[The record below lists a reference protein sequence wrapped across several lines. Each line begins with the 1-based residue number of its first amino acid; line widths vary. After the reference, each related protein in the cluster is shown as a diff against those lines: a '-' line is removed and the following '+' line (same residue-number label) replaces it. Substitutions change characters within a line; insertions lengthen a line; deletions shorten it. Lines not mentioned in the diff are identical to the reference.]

1 MLIDELMPRYDVAAR
16 YETLVNAEL
25 ARAFSLVQH
34 VDFSQS
40 RVTRFLMAVRTLGRS
55 RRARR
60 DPDLNQKLTER
71 IRGSGFVPLREIENQ
86 EIVIGV
92 VGRFWQ
98 ARSGIVLG
106 LSPEDVLAFE
116 KPGYAKALWN
126 FHLASVAPNQ
136 TRLSTETR
144 VQTFGPSA
152 RRKFVLYWSVVGPFS
167 GWIRKEMLHLIRT
180 AAEQPLST
188 ADRPFGTKE

>member
-16 YETLVNAEL
+16 YETLVNAEPAHTL
-25 ARAFSLVQH
+25 SLVQH
-34 VDFSQS
+34 VDFSRS
-40 RVTRFLMAVRTLGRS
+40 RIIRVLMAVRTLGRS
-55 RRARR
+55 RRGRR
-60 DPDLNQKLTER
+60 NPDLNEKLTER
-71 IRGSGFVPLREIENQ
+71 IRGSGFVLLREIENQ

-106 LSPEDVLAFE
+106 LSPEEVLAFE
-116 KPGYAKALWN
+116 KPSYAKALWN
-126 FHLASVAPNQ
+126 FHLASVGSNQ

-152 RRKFVLYWSVVGPFS
+152 RRKFALYWSLVGPFS
-167 GWIRKEMLHLIRT
+167 GWIRKEMLRLVRKQ
-180 AAEQPLST
+180 AAQPEAAKMLLS
-188 ADRPFGTKE
+188 